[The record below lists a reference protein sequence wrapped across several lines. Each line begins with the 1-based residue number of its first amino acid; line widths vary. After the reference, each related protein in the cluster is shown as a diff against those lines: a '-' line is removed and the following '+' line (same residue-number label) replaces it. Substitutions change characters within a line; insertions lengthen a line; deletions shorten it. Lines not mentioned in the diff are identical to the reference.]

1 MEGVFLKSKGE
12 KRPLTPLKAR
22 CLELSLELGALVV
35 LKKLVSCCVQ
45 GQANQLMVSLSG
57 NQGCALYCYLCRT
70 Y

>member
-35 LKKLVSCCVQ
+35 LKKLVPAVFKVKPI
-45 GQANQLMVSLSG
+45 N
-57 NQGCALYCYLCRT
+57 
-70 Y
+70 